1 MTHEYPN
8 STAPS
13 AIASRTGYLTEMFC
27 SVQGEGLCV
36 GERQLFL
43 RTSGCSA
50 TCYWCDTVSSKRE
63 RNVCL
68 VHGKTKASLPNPVSA
83 DTAVCTVIALADEL
97 GPIHTV
103 SITGG
108 EPLEQ
113 SEFVRAVAIRLH
125 EANMRIHLET
135 SGLEVGGL
143 MRVRNV
149 CDIFAVDIK
158 LPYATGIDHWNTH
171 REFLSALVGRDVF
184 VKVVVDNVTPM
195 HEIEEAVRLVSS
207 LDRDMPF
214 VLQPESSTY
223 LKLRHGP
230 EGRKQLDDILDRGA
244 RFALEHLAD
253 VRVIPQLHKVMKI
266 R

>member
-1 MTHEYPN
+1 MN
-8 STAPS
+8 TAS
-13 AIASRTGYLTEMFC
+13 AATGTATGYVTEMFC

-36 GERQLFL
+36 GERQLFF

-63 RNVCL
+63 RSVCL
-68 VHGKTKASLPNPVSA
+68 VHGPAKRSVPNPMSSESA
-83 DTAVCTVIALADEL
+83 IQTALEL
-97 GPIHTV
+97 RDSAGPVGTV

-113 SEFVRAVAIRLH
+113 AEFVREVATGLR
-125 EANMRIHLET
+125 AAGMRIHLET
-135 SGLEVGGL
+135 SGLEPKGL
-143 MRVRNV
+143 LRVREL

-158 LPYATGIDHWNTH
+158 LPYATGIEHWDTH
-171 REFLSALVGRDVF
+171 REFLEALAGRDRF
-184 VKVVVDNVTPM
+184 VKVVIDAPTPM
-195 HEIEEAVRLVSS
+195 AEVERAVQLIADI
-207 LDRDMPF
+207 DRDIPF

-223 LKLRHGP
+223 LKNR
-230 EGRKQLDDILDRGA
+230 RGA
-244 RFALEHLAD
+244 EARQRLDTMLGNASRHAMRYLSD